1 MCNLI
6 STDTCS
12 SIMYTFQGIQRSIAK
27 TSESMRTHLDK
38 IASEKLTLTLD
49 SRWNNI

>member
-6 STDTCS
+6 STDTCN

-27 TSESMRTHLDK
+27 TSESMRTHLGK
-38 IASEKLTLTLD
+38 IAYEKRTLTLN
-49 SRWNNI
+49 SRWNHI